1 MFKVFWGFKFQI
13 FAGNEFEERGKMMT
27 IELSFGFPID
37 TWVEHPHW
45 VLHLRHDWWTQP
57 QAQRFLTLDH
67 QLDGNLDRLTQ
78 SWCLRDLRLLVRG
91 ERPAMIGGARR
102 IIGLPSSFLLIIIST
117 QSFNYFGLCWIICWR
132 STKFK
137 CFVCSKWRGIFLPA
151 LQKVLQQVQHSSLYH
166 KSCDHNLWILPNCQL
181 PNCDPNLWKITQS

>member
-132 STKFK
+132 STKFSNVL
-137 CFVCSKWRGIFLPA
+137 FAANGEAFSFLPC
-151 LQKVLQQVQHSSLYH
+151 KKFFSRYNTVLYIT
-166 KSCDHNLWILPNCQL
+166 NLAITIYGNC
-181 PNCDPNLWKITQS
+181 PIANCPIVIPICGK

>member
-1 MFKVFWGFKFQI
+1 MLN
-13 FAGNEFEERGKMMT
+13 FADNECEGRGTTMT
-27 IELSFGFPID
+27 IQFSFCFSIE

-45 VLHLRHDWWTQP
+45 VLHLPHDWWTQP
-57 QAQRFLTLDH
+57 QAQLFLTLDH
-67 QLDGNLDRLTQ
+67 QLDGNLDRWTQ

-132 STKFK
+132 STKFSNVL
-137 CFVCSKWRGIFLPA
+137 FAANGEAFSFLPC
-151 LQKVLQQVQHSSLYH
+151 KKFFSRYNTVLYFT
-166 KSCDHNLWILPNCQL
+166 NLAITIHGNC
-181 PNCDPNLWKITQS
+181 PIANCPIVIPIYGK